1 MEIEFEK
8 AKETKNTIMY
18 GEIQGDEPPKIGSL
32 YVQKWALKEMTGG
45 DFPEK
50 LKVTLEIME

>member
-8 AKETKNTIMY
+8 SKETKNTVMY
-18 GEIQGDEPPKIGSL
+18 GELQGDEPAKIGSL
-32 YVQKWALKEMTGG
+32 YVQKWALKELTGG

-50 LKVTLEIME
+50 LKVTLEVKE